1 MTTGISSD
9 ITAPSFLK
17 AFGIF
22 HGESHC
28 LQCAS
33 SIMDEDKDSE
43 VEQEGGR
50 GTEKRRTTKKKKTK
64 GIFVNDYKGGF
75 EGTVLEFIRPPAEHL
90 HYVKSR

>member
-50 GTEKRRTTKKKKTK
+50 GTEKKKNYKEKEDK
-64 GIFVNDYKGGF
+64 GDFCKR
-75 EGTVLEFIRPPAEHL
+75 L
-90 HYVKSR
+90 